1 MLELGIDA
9 ELLGIFRE
17 EVAQRAT
24 SLVEGSK
31 AMIAGRLEP
40 ELSSTL
46 FRDAHTIKGSSRVM
60 GFTAMG
66 EAGRVLESAWRDVSE
81 GVLDPDPELGALFK
95 AVAEQ
100 FEAAIDEGTEGQ
112 PEALNRALADLEAF
126 LGVGDASEKPVAASS
141 PQPASPAAVS
151 APESAPLS
159 PSPAPSPAP
168 PPAETPRP
176 ATPEQSLVPEMGSP
190 ERLDLGG
197 LLSSVESGLVGP
209 ATRVE
214 TTRLYRLIN
223 RAAEVRLDAA
233 ALADAVQA
241 LRLAASS
248 NPREVASLAASWES
262 AVETLDLAVED
273 LQLRA
278 LQLVAAPLSEIT
290 DTFHQFVRYL
300 SRRSEKQV
308 RFELSGDDVEV
319 DRQIIEH
326 LREPLR
332 HLLVNAVDHGVELPE
347 ERKAAG
353 KPASATVAV
362 RAQISKHNLVITVED
377 DGRGIDWEA
386 TRRAAREGGLI
397 AEGEEPSESEL
408 VRLLYGGGFS
418 TSDETTDLSGDG
430 AGLAMIAETAEMLN
444 GGITIESRPREGTS
458 VMMTLPAS
466 WALQE
471 MLIIE
476 AEDRKWGIPAAT
488 VAAAFSLSGAEVR
501 PGADRMELVHQSRR
515 LPISSF
521 ASAVGLPETEPVRE
535 VLVLATRS
543 GHVAVTVPRVLER
556 RSVAVKDLGPVLA
569 GVAHLT
575 GAAVL
580 GGGEVVVVV
589 EPNRLG
595 DRVRSLPV
603 PVVSRPRVL
612 VVDDSRGVR
621 QLVGSVLTG
630 QGFETLVAR
639 DAEEG
644 LSKLRSES
652 FDGLVVDYAMPGSDG
667 VELVRAVRS
676 ILPGLPIVMV
686 SAVADENDQARAWSA
701 GVDAYLDK
709 SDLRQ
714 GLLATTL
721 HSLLR
726 MRSGTPAAAPTE
738 VTR

>member
-1 MLELGIDA
+1 VELGNDA

-17 EVAQRAT
+17 EVTQRA
-24 SLVEGSK
+24 SNLIEGSK
-31 AMIAGRLEP
+31 AMMVGRLEP
-40 ELSSTL
+40 ELCSAL
-46 FRDAHTIKGSSRVM
+46 YRDAHTIKGSSRVM
-60 GFTAMG
+60 GFADMG
-66 EAGRVLESAWRDVSE
+66 EAGRILEAAWRDVAE
-81 GVLDPDPELGALFK
+81 GVLDPSRDLGELFK

-100 FEAAIDEGTEGQ
+100 FE
-112 PEALNRALADLEAF
+112 EALDQGTDGHPAALNEAVGRLQAF
-126 LGVGDASEKPVAASS
+126 LGDGGAPPEPSSRPAPKP
-141 PQPASPAAVS
+141 QAVV
-151 APESAPLS
+151 PGPT
-159 PSPAPSPAP
+159 PSPALPAV
-168 PPAETPRP
+168 
-176 ATPEQSLVPEMGSP
+176 PEQGPVPEIGNP
-190 ERLDLGG
+190 ELLDLGG

-223 RAAEVRLDAA
+223 RTAEVRLDAA
-233 ALADAVQA
+233 ALAQAVQA

-262 AVETLDLAVED
+262 AVETLDMAVED

-300 SRRSEKQV
+300 SRRAEKPV

-326 LREPLR
+326 IREPLR
-332 HLLVNAVDHGVELPE
+332 HLLVNAIDHGIETPE
-347 ERKAAG
+347 EREAAG
-353 KPASATVAV
+353 KPATASIAV
-362 RAQISKHNLVITVED
+362 RAQVSKHNLVITVED
-377 DGRGIDWEA
+377 DGRGIDWES
-386 TRRAAREGGLI
+386 TRRVAHERGLI
-397 AEGEEPSESEL
+397 SGEDNLSETEL
-408 VRLLYGGGFS
+408 VRLLYSGGFS
-418 TSDETTDLSGDG
+418 TSAETTDLSGDG
-430 AGLAMIAETAEMLN
+430 IGLALIAETAEMLH
-444 GGITIESRPREGTS
+444 GGITIESRPGDGTS
-458 VMMTLPAS
+458 VMLTLPAS
-466 WALQE
+466 WAMQE
-471 MLIIE
+471 MLVIE
-476 AEDRKWGIPAAT
+476 AEGRKWGVPAAT
-488 VAAAFSLSGAEVR
+488 VAASFSLSGAEVR
-501 PGADRMELVHQSRR
+501 PGRDRMELLHQSQR

-521 ASAVGLPETEPVRE
+521 AAAVGLPETEPVRE

-569 GVAHLT
+569 GVPHLT

-595 DRVRSLPV
+595 DRVRSLPA

-639 DAEEG
+639 DADEG
-644 LSKLRSES
+644 LAKLRSES

-667 VELVRAVRS
+667 VELVQEVRN
-676 ILPGLPIVMV
+676 ILPALPIVMV

-726 MRSGTPAAAPTE
+726 MRSGVPADAPTE
-738 VTR
+738 VSQ